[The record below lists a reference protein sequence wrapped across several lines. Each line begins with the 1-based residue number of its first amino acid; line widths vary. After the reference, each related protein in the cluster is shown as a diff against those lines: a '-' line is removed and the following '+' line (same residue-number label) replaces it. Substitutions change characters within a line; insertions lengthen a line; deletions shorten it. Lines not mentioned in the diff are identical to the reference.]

1 MSSFQDGYAFFEK
14 NIGVI
19 KGSDNASLYV
29 DHIETEINKFIETLN
44 DKGLRRANVGSGQ
57 FQGNIAEF
65 WHANTFNINALARES
80 ESRATVLESN
90 KLASVD
96 IATNFDRDYSLKY
109 YKYANQSADHQQY
122 VTVFEK
128 YKASGLESYD
138 EFVMEKG
145 FDGLD
150 PSLSLYQGQGRI
162 VPADQLSSA
171 KEYIKRKLNKELYNR
186 PEQAPKY
193 EETLNQLDDRVRDGQ
208 GSESI
213 PLSRQNSEE
222 LAKSAQ
228 KGEVDEECLKRYGL
242 SLDEVVKYEY
252 VFKQAMKA
260 GVTAAVITTVLKLA
274 PEVLKAVSYL
284 IKTGRLNQ
292 EQFKSMG
299 VASLSGASLGFV
311 RGSIAAGLTTAC
323 KAGLWGTSLKGIHP
337 SVIATLTVLTFE
349 TIGDAYRVA
358 CGKMENQELALNLI
372 KNMVVSS
379 SALICGGLT
388 QTALFMFPTLGFM
401 LGSFVGA
408 TLGSFA
414 CKIGGSAFLSLC
426 VDTGFTMFG
435 LVDQNY
441 ELPQEVFD
449 YLNIGTFKI
458 DSFDNPKFALKSFD
472 FDHFN
477 LRRFEFDCFEIKALR
492 RGVVAVSKIG
502 YI

>member
-1 MSSFQDGYAFFEK
+1 MSSFQEGYAFFEK

-29 DHIETEINKFIETLN
+29 NRIETEINKFVETLN
-44 DKGLRRANVGSGQ
+44 EKGLRRVNVDSGK

-80 ESRATVLESN
+80 ESRAFVLESN

-96 IATNFDRDYSLKY
+96 VATNFDKDYSLKY
-109 YKYANQSADHQQY
+109 YSNAADSARNQAI
-122 VTVFEK
+122 TVYERF
-128 YKASGLESYD
+128 KASGFESLDEYLE
-138 EFVMEKG
+138 KK
-145 FDGLD
+145 GLD
-150 PSLSLYQGQGRI
+150 GVDPKLSLYQDQGRI
-162 VPADQLSSA
+162 VPSDQLSSA
-171 KEYIKRKLNKELYNR
+171 KEYLKKKLNIELFNR

-193 EETLNQLDDRVRDGQ
+193 EETLNQLDDRVRDGK
-208 GSESI
+208 GTESM
-213 PLSRQNSEE
+213 PLSRRSSGE
-222 LAKSAQ
+222 LAKEAQ
-228 KGEVDEECLKRYGL
+228 QGKIDEECLKKYGL
-242 SLDEVVKYEY
+242 SLDEIVKYEY

-260 GVTAAVITTVLKLA
+260 GVTAAVITMVLKLA
-274 PEVLKAVSYL
+274 PEVLKTISYL

-292 EQFKSMG
+292 EQFKKMG
-299 VASLSGASLGFV
+299 LASLSGASLGFV
-311 RGSIAAGLTTAC
+311 RGSVAAGLTTAC

-388 QTALFMFPTLGFM
+388 QAALFMFPTLGFM

-435 LVDQNY
+435 LVDQDY

-502 YI
+502 YV